1 MMHRLRPMAAEPRTR
16 TPNGGNPSSWAEA
29 TAPDGTPIAWTA
41 DGPLARRREAIVL
54 CNGIACSDAY
64 WYGIAPRLAR
74 SRAVIRWDYRGH
86 GRSGDPIDRS
96 EIGPDAFVADLRTV
110 LDAAGIDRAVLVGHS
125 YGVQVVLEA
134 YRLFPERVAAL
145 VAVAGAS
152 GRPLSRGRERD
163 TRDALLAGVRRFAAG
178 MPQVASKTWEAVWD
192 SPSVH
197 RLARVLGGTT
207 AAAPPE
213 VMRQYFAHVRDRDPE
228 LLLEMME
235 AMQQHRADDLLPT
248 LDAPLLV
255 LAGDRDG
262 LTPLAVLRAMALSA
276 PRGELAIRHG
286 AAHTLPAEHPAWV
299 AGEIDRFLRRHEGTT
314 GVTAPD
320 ARNGSDVGSTRKAI

>member
-1 MMHRLRPMAAEPRTR
+1 MTAEPHTR
-16 TPNGGNPSSWAEA
+16 VPNGGRPASWSQA
-29 TAPDGTPIAWTA
+29 TATDQTTIAWTVA
-41 DGPLARRREAIVL
+41 GPQTHAGDPVVL

-64 WYGIAPRLAR
+64 WFGVAPRLAR
-74 SRAVIRWDYRGH
+74 TRAVIRWDYRGH
-86 GRSGDPIDRS
+86 GRSGDPVDRS
-96 EIGPDAFVADLRTV
+96 EIGAAAFTEDLRTV
-110 LDAAGIDRAVLVGHS
+110 MDAAGIDRAVLVGHS

-134 YRLFPERVAAL
+134 YRRYPQRVAAL
-145 VAVAGAS
+145 VAVAGAA

-163 TRDALLAGVRRFAAG
+163 AGDALLAAVRRFAAG
-178 MPQVASKTWEAVWD
+178 MPQVASRTWEAVWD
-192 SPSVH
+192 SPSVL

-228 LLLEMME
+228 LLLEMMD
-235 AMQQHRADDLLPT
+235 AMQQHRADDLLPM

-262 LTPLAVLRAMALSA
+262 LTPLSVLRAMALSA
-276 PRGELAIRHG
+276 PNGELAIRHG

-299 AGEIDRFLRRHEGTT
+299 ASEIDRFLRGHEGRT
-314 GVTAPD
+314 GIGIPD
-320 ARNGSDVGSTRKAI
+320 ARNGPHVGPTREAI